1 MKDYDNGTIRVR
13 PSVKDDISPIA
24 DNLRESDRAEI
35 WASNHIEPYEAI
47 KKGFDKAIYC
57 RTIEN
62 GSPIAM
68 FGVCPQEL
76 LGQRATIWLLGTEDI
91 NKIKIKFLRHCKEYV
106 SAMLEYYEYLEN
118 YVDVRN
124 SQCIAWLKYLGAEF
138 DKPEPYGVEGQMF
151 QHFSFK
157 RKK

>member
-1 MKDYDNGTIRVR
+1 
-13 PSVKDDISPIA
+13 
-24 DNLRESDRAEI
+24 L
-35 WASNHIEPYEAI
+35 
-47 KKGFDKAIYC
+47 F
-57 RTIEN
+57 
-62 GSPIAM
+62 
-68 FGVCPQEL
+68 
-76 LGQRATIWLLGTEDI
+76 GTEDI